1 MQLSAL
7 TVANTNSVGTQIPLN
22 RFGSVTETGITCA
35 NFTLDY
41 QTSEYVNN
49 MTVFYTS
56 KAITR
61 IILTSNTG
69 KTLSRGFGVI
79 L

>member
-1 MQLSAL
+1 M
-7 TVANTNSVGTQIPLN
+7 
-22 RFGSVTETGITCA
+22 TEVGITCS

-41 QTSEYVNN
+41 QTSEYVTN

-56 KAITR
+56 KVVTR

-69 KTLSRGFGVI
+69 KTLSRGLTIAGATS
-79 L
+79 